1 MHRREFSQAA
11 AAMAALGLWR
21 GQPAQAAG
29 PSEAKT
35 PPATPVALGANLS
48 GLEWAAPGLRHS
60 LSSAPN
66 IHFTVPRKS
75 DVAYLATCGFTK
87 NRLPI
92 QWELLQPMLPGT
104 IANATARSL
113 IGEPGAFHAGYASSI
128 TGLLDAHAAS
138 STRCIIDLHNY
149 ARYADFI
156 YQPDGSV
163 TGLKA
168 APDPLLRP
176 FTTDRSQIQR
186 RIFALE
192 KGATLTPALFAD
204 VWRRIATMW
213 KGHPG
218 LGGYGLMN
226 EPHEMPERGSIVE
239 SKRGRD
245 DLMIL
250 PVFMLAAID
259 AIRTI
264 DKETPI
270 YVGGNEWSSAS
281 SLATK
286 NPGYPLKGAGLIYE
300 VHAYL
305 DRRSTG
311 HAFDWDTESSDQ
323 KTGGLQGAP
332 ITRTTGR
339 DRIRS
344 AAEWAKAKGVKLALG
359 EVGMPVDDPR
369 WAESFRNT
377 VDLALQNGVEVYSWM
392 AGNHWPI
399 RSNALGHAAGWHQN
413 KTLEPLVYGVMKAS
427 AGIAQA
433 MLFDDGPGHA
443 RAGTPVT
450 ITVYARGNLARPV
463 RLAVAVKGGGKLS
476 KEELTI
482 PAGPNGQDSFS
493 YLPADN
499 QVAVLSYAS
508 LGQPSMPVPP
518 PRKVFSL
525 SDPVA
530 HASTSLGDAAM
541 AIIAR
546 YGACKWDMADG
557 HTDYMLGAP
566 SANGQVVRAVS
577 DSGYGSSP
585 GNAMEML
592 NWTNTETPAMGRM
605 TLPVLRVANGRKSSV
620 HQADTFG
627 FWCKKSVPE
636 AGVRPRP
643 VNRVPYNIDERY
655 FAVAAV
661 GIAAKDSS
669 GLVFQASDA
678 ESSPACEL
686 AFSDGRPVVRWE
698 DAQGRKA
705 ELTSPDKLAPNRL
718 AVLTFTCA
726 PEAQALRV
734 NSALVDSGS
743 ATFAP
748 GYFSQMLL
756 GWGFKNY
763 YPQEGF
769 TGHIYAVITG
779 KGVPTTAE
787 LAILERYLRG

>member
-11 AAMAALGLWR
+11 ASMAALALWGR
-21 GQPAQAAG
+21 QHAKAAGQP
-29 PSEAKT
+29 EAKM
-35 PPATPVALGANLS
+35 PPVVMGSNLS
-48 GLEWAAPGLRHS
+48 GLEWAIPGLRHG

-75 DVAYLATCGFTK
+75 DVAYLAACGFTK

-104 IANATARSL
+104 TANAAARSL
-113 IGEPGAFHAGYASSI
+113 IGEPGAIHAGYASYI

-138 STRCIIDLHNY
+138 GTRCIIDLHNY
-149 ARYADFI
+149 ARYWDFI

-163 TGLKA
+163 IGLKA

-176 FTTDRSQIQR
+176 YTTDRSQIVR

-192 KGATLTPALFAD
+192 KGATLTPALFTD
-204 VWRRIATMW
+204 IWRRIVAMW

-239 SKRGRD
+239 SKRGRE
-245 DLMIL
+245 DLMIV
-250 PVFMLAAID
+250 PVFMQAAVD
-259 AIRTI
+259 AIRAM

-270 YVGGNEWSSAS
+270 YVAGNDWSSAA

-286 NPGYPLKGAGLIYE
+286 NPGYPLKGDGLIYE

-311 HAFDWDTESSDQ
+311 QAFDWDIESSDR
-323 KTGGLQGAP
+323 KTGGFQPAP
-332 ITRTTGR
+332 ITRSTGR

-344 AAEWAKAKGVKLALG
+344 AVDWAREKGVKLALG

-369 WAESFRNT
+369 WAESFRYT
-377 VDLALQNGVEVYSWM
+377 IDLALQNGVEVYSWM

-399 RSNALGHAAGWHQN
+399 RSNALSHVAGWHQN
-413 KTLEPLVYGVMKAS
+413 KTLEPLVSGVMKAS

-463 RLAVAVKGGGKLS
+463 RLAVAVNGRGKLS

-493 YLPADN
+493 YTPAEN

-508 LGQPSMPVPP
+508 IGQPAVPVPP

-525 SDPVA
+525 TDPVA
-530 HASTSLGDAAM
+530 HGSTNLGDAAM

-557 HTDYMLGAP
+557 YSDYMLGAP
-566 SANGQVVRAVS
+566 AASGQVVRAVS

-585 GNAMEML
+585 GNPMEMI

-620 HQADTFG
+620 HSEDTFG
-627 FWCKKSVPE
+627 FWCKKAVPQ
-636 AGVRPRP
+636 ANVRPRP
-643 VNRVPYNIDERY
+643 VNRVPYNIEDSY

-661 GIAAKDSS
+661 GIGSQNTS
-669 GLVFQASDA
+669 GLVFQASETEA
-678 ESSPACEL
+678 NHACEL
-686 AFSDGRPVVRWE
+686 AFSKGHPVVRWE
-698 DAQGRKA
+698 DAQGRKV
-705 ELTSPDKLAPNRL
+705 ELSSPDKLAPNRL
-718 AVLTFTCA
+718 SVLSFTCA
-726 PEAQALRV
+726 PEEQALRV

-748 GYFSQMLL
+748 GYFNQMLI
-756 GWGFKNY
+756 GWGFRSY
-763 YPQEGF
+763 YPQAGF
-769 TGHIYAVITG
+769 TGNIHAVITG
-779 KGVPTTAE
+779 KGVPTTSE

>member
-11 AAMAALGLWR
+11 AAMAALGLWGR
-21 GQPAQAAG
+21 QHAQAAG
-29 PSEAKT
+29 QLEAKM
-35 PPATPVALGANLS
+35 PPVVMGSNLS
-48 GLEWAAPGLRHS
+48 GLEWAIPGLRHG

-75 DVAYLATCGFTK
+75 DVAYLAACGFTK

-104 IANATARSL
+104 VANAAARSL
-113 IGEPGAFHAGYASSI
+113 IGEPGAFHAGYASYI

-138 STRCIIDLHNY
+138 GTRCIIDLHNY
-149 ARYADFI
+149 ARYWDFI

-163 TGLKA
+163 IGLKA

-176 FTTDRSQIQR
+176 YTTDRSQIVR

-192 KGATLTPALFAD
+192 KGATLTPALFND

-250 PVFMLAAID
+250 PVFMQAAID
-259 AIRTI
+259 TIRAL

-270 YVGGNEWSSAS
+270 YVAGNEWSNAA

-286 NPGYPLKGAGLIYE
+286 NPGYPLSGTGLIYE
-300 VHAYL
+300 VHTYL

-311 HAFDWDTESSDQ
+311 QAFDWDTESSPR
-323 KTGGLQGAP
+323 KIGGVQGAP

-339 DRIRS
+339 ERIRS
-344 AAEWAKAKGVKLALG
+344 AVDWAREKGVKLALG

-377 VDLALQNGVEVYSWM
+377 IDLALQNGVEVYSWM

-399 RSNALGHAAGWHQN
+399 RSNALSHVAGWHQN
-413 KTLEPLVYGVMKAS
+413 KTLEPLVSGVMKAS

-450 ITVYARGNLARPV
+450 ITVYARGNLARPL
-463 RLAVAVKGGGKLS
+463 RLSVAVKGRGKLS

-493 YLPADN
+493 YTPAEN

-508 LGQPSMPVPP
+508 LGQPAVPVPP

-525 SDPVA
+525 ADPVA
-530 HASTSLGDAAM
+530 YAATSLGDAAM
-541 AIIAR
+541 AIIAK
-546 YGACKWDMADG
+546 YNACKWDMADG
-557 HTDYMLGAP
+557 YTDYMLGAP
-566 SANGQVVRAVS
+566 AASGQVVRAVS

-585 GNAMEML
+585 GNAMEMV
-592 NWTNTETPAMGRM
+592 NWTNKESPAMGKM

-620 HQADTFG
+620 HQSDTFG
-627 FWCKKSVPE
+627 FWCMKSVPQ
-636 AGVRPRP
+636 ADVRPNP
-643 VNRVPYNIDERY
+643 VNRIPYNIEDSY
-655 FAVAAV
+655 FAIAAV
-661 GIAAKDSS
+661 GIAAQDSS
-669 GLVFQASDA
+669 GLVFQAS
-678 ESSPACEL
+678 ESEANHACEL
-686 AFSDGRPVVRWE
+686 GFSKGRPVVRWE
-698 DAQGRKA
+698 DAKGRKV
-705 ELTSPDKLAPNRL
+705 ELSGPDKLAPNRL
-718 AVLTFTCA
+718 SVLAFTCA
-726 PEAQALRV
+726 PEEQALRV
-734 NSALVDSGS
+734 NSVLVDSGS
-743 ATFAP
+743 ARFAP
-748 GYFSQMLL
+748 GYFNQMLI
-756 GWGFKNY
+756 GWGFRSY

-769 TGHIYAVITG
+769 SGNIYAVITG
-779 KGVPTTAE
+779 KGVPTASE